1 MDQKIKKLLEGKFE
15 NHIMPFFWQHGE
27 DEATLREYMKVIDEA
42 NCKAVCVESRPHPD
56 FCGPKWWT
64 DMDIILDE
72 ARKRDMK
79 VWILDDSHFPTG
91 FANGAV
97 LDASS
102 ELHRQSVCKVKL
114 ELEGPAGEYRI
125 DLTGKIPGEY
135 KFSSQMEQYIL
146 PMLLKNT
153 AHYEDDHVI
162 AVTAIAEE
170 TKDVVYGMIIDN
182 EAVIEKPAG
191 KVTVYIIG
199 LSRNLGPHRDFINM
213 LHPDSCRLLIDAVYE
228 KHYMHY
234 KDDFGKTIAGFFSD
248 EPELGNGHLYFYE
261 NLLGTDQDLPFSE
274 NLSAELEK
282 SLGKQWANRLY
293 LLWENGSD
301 KNETAFVRYVYMDA
315 VTKLVRDSFS
325 HQIGN
330 WCRERGVQY
339 IGHMIEDSN
348 AHARTGSS
356 LGHYFRGLQGQDMA
370 GIDDIGGQVLP
381 QGESEP
387 EVGVMGVK
395 RDGEF
400 YHYQLANLAASAA
413 AIEPKK
419 NGNSMCEIFG
429 NYGWAEGT
437 RLEKYLADHF
447 LVNGINHFVPHA
459 FSPAPFP
466 DSDCP
471 PHFYA
476 HGHNPQ
482 YRAFGELMAY
492 MNRVSTLLSGG
503 IRCSQVAVLYHGE
516 SEWSG
521 KSTLTQKAIRKLSDA
536 QIVADTVPADVF
548 QNRGF
553 YKTEITD
560 FLHINHQKYSVFIL
574 PEVEFITRDTAIA
587 VAEMLQAGILVL
599 AIDSLPAGIC
609 DEKNEQIRNALLE
622 KVKQA
627 EVVSLDKLVTMVETN
642 IEKEISIEPSESYI
656 RALHYEG
663 NANIFCLVNEG
674 KETYTGRICLKIQGN
689 TIKEGYL
696 YDAYLNKIYPLEIE
710 DGVLQLTMLPLHS
723 YIIVADQTETVSN
736 SLIDLKTG
744 KWIYADSDKK
754 TEWTELVRGTC
765 AGIKYPFFEKKK
777 TVMIP
782 DRLAE
787 EQPEFSGYVSYEGSF
802 EAKSGQRGSIYIEDA
817 YEAVEV
823 FVNEK
828 SLGIQIVP
836 PFVYDFEGILIEGTN
851 HVRIEVATTL
861 ERQCYEMVKD
871 DIRSVWRGVKAPVC
885 GSGIT
890 GKIYLAVQ

>member
-15 NHIMPFFWQHGE
+15 NHIMPFFWQHSE

-97 LDASS
+97 LDASL

-503 IRCSQVAVLYHGE
+503 RRCSQVAVLYHGE

-723 YIIVADQTETVSN
+723 YIIVADQAETVSN

-828 SLGIQIVP
+828 SLGIQVVP

>member
-97 LDASS
+97 LDASL

-503 IRCSQVAVLYHGE
+503 RRCSQVAVLYHGE

-828 SLGIQIVP
+828 SLCIQIVP

>member
-97 LDASS
+97 LDASL

-114 ELEGPAGEYRI
+114 ELEGPAGECRI

-274 NLSAELEK
+274 NLPAELEK

-356 LGHYFRGLQGQDMA
+356 LGHYFRGIQGQDMA

>member
-1 MDQKIKKLLEGKFE
+1 METVIKKLLAGEFE

-27 DEATLREYMKVIDEA
+27 DEATLREYMKVIDES

-56 FCGPKWWT
+56 FCGPKWWE
-64 DMDIILDE
+64 DMDVILDE
-72 ARKRDMK
+72 ARKRGMK

-91 FANGAV
+91 LANGSV
-97 LDASS
+97 KDAPL
-102 ELHRQSVCKVKL
+102 EFHRQSVCKVTV
-114 ELEGPAGEYRI
+114 ELDGAAGERRI
-125 DLTGKIPGEY
+125 DLAGKIPGEY
-135 KFSSQMEQYIL
+135 KFSGQMEQYVL
-146 PMLLKNT
+146 PMLLKD
-153 AHYEDDHVI
+153 APHYEDDHTI
-162 AVTAIAEE
+162 AVTAVSEE
-170 TKDVVYGMIIDN
+170 TKQTVYGRIVGE
-182 EAVIEKPAG
+182 EAVIEKPEG

-213 LHPDSCRLLIDAVYE
+213 LDPKSCKILIDAVYE
-228 KHYMHY
+228 KHYAHY
-234 KDDFGKTIAGFFSD
+234 KEDFGKTIAGFFSD
-248 EPELGNGHLYFYE
+248 EPELGNGHLYFYD

-274 NLSAELEK
+274 NMPSELEK
-282 SLGKQWANRLY
+282 TMGKDWANRLY
-293 LLWENGSD
+293 LLWENGQD
-301 KNETAFVRYVYMDA
+301 PDETAFVRHAYMDT

-325 HQIGN
+325 YQLGN

-381 QGESEP
+381 QGEKEP
-387 EVGVMGVK
+387 STGVMGAV

-413 AIEPKK
+413 AIEPGKA
-419 NGNSMCEIFG
+419 GNAMCEIFG

-447 LVNGINHFVPHA
+447 MVNGINYFVPHA

-476 HGHNPQ
+476 HGHNPE

-492 MNRVSTLLSGG
+492 MNRVSTLISGG
-503 IRCSQVAVLYHGE
+503 RRCSQVAVLYHGE

-521 KSTLTQKAIRKLSDA
+521 NSTLTQKAIRCLLDA
-536 QIVADTVPADVF
+536 QIVADTIPADVF
-548 QNRGF
+548 RNRVF
-553 YKTEITD
+553 YQTEITD
-560 FLHINHQKYSVFIL
+560 SLHVNQQTYEVFIL
-574 PEVEFITRDTAIA
+574 PEAEFITKDTAIA
-587 VAEMLQAGILVL
+587 VKEMLQAGIPVF
-599 AIDSLPAGIC
+599 AVNALPVGIC
-609 DEKNEQIRNALLE
+609 DEADAERSRVLIEGIK
-622 KVKQA
+622 KT
-627 EVVSLDKLVTMVETN
+627 EVVSLEKLVSEVERR
-642 IEKEISIEPSESYI
+642 IQKEISIEPAESYV

-663 NANIFCLVNEG
+663 KENLFYLVNEG
-674 KETYTGRICLKIQGN
+674 KEAYTGSICLKVQGEAI
-689 TIKEGYL
+689 TEGYL
-696 YDAYLNKIYPLEIE
+696 YDAYQNQVYPLDIQEEGI
-710 DGVLQLTMLPLHS
+710 QLTMLPLHS
-723 YIIVADQTETVSN
+723 YLIVVDHADEVTVPQ
-736 SLIDLKTG
+736 IHPATG
-744 KWIYADSDKK
+744 KWIYEDSAQKV
-754 TEWTELVRGTC
+754 EWKELVRGTC
-765 AGIKYPFFEKKK
+765 EGIQYPMFGKKQM
-777 TVMIP
+777 VDIP

-787 EQPEFSGYVSYEGSF
+787 EQPQFSGFVSYEGSF
-802 EAKSGQRGSIYIEDA
+802 EAKSGQCGGIYIEDA

-836 PFVYDFEGILIEGTN
+836 PFAYDLTDVLREGTN
-851 HVRIEVATTL
+851 QVRIEVATTL

-871 DIRSVWRGVKAPVC
+871 DIRSAWRGVKEPVC

-890 GKIYLAVQ
+890 GKVYVAIQ